1 LVGKVPLNKT
11 HSLMKTI
18 SVSPLLLG
26 LLLPAVSLAQPP
38 QDSPRYEKDGKRG
51 LDRPFVEAWKIA
63 DANRDGFISKE
74 EFAMM
79 PRLEKLPEEK
89 RVLLFERIDKNG
101 DGKLG
106 RDELMQMAGPR
117 DGAVD
122 QPEKRLWELDT
133 DRSGGI
139 SFEELKAGPIFKK
152 LSPEKQQRLFARLDT
167 DGDGVITPQDKP
179 EPPFKRPEGHPH
191 PDHPRPDRERQDE
204 GERPEQINRKLD
216 VNGDGSLSFEEFR
229 AGPAMKKLSEDQQ
242 EDRFELLDR
251 NQDQKISP
259 EDFPPPPSQ

>member
-1 LVGKVPLNKT
+1 
-11 HSLMKTI
+11 MKTI
-18 SVSPLLLG
+18 SVSSLLFG
-26 LLLPAVSLAQPP
+26 LLLPVVCSAQPP
-38 QDSPRYEKDGKRG
+38 RDSPRNEKEGRRG
-51 LDRPFVEAWKIA
+51 LDRPFIEAWKLA
-63 DANRDGFISKE
+63 DADRDGFISRE

-79 PRLEKLPEEK
+79 PRLQKLPEEK
-89 RVLLFERIDKNG
+89 RALLFERIDKNG

-106 RDELMQMAGPR
+106 RDELIQMAGPR

-152 LSPEKQQRLFARLDT
+152 LSPEKQQKVFARLDT
-167 DGDGVITPQDKP
+167 DEDGVITPQDKP
-179 EPPFKRPEGHPH
+179 EPPFRRPEGHPR
-191 PDHPRPDRERQDE
+191 PDHPRPDGGHPEA

-229 AGPAMKKLSEDQQ
+229 AGPAMKKLTEDQQ

-251 NQDQKISP
+251 NHDQKISP
-259 EDFPPPPSQ
+259 EDFPPPSE